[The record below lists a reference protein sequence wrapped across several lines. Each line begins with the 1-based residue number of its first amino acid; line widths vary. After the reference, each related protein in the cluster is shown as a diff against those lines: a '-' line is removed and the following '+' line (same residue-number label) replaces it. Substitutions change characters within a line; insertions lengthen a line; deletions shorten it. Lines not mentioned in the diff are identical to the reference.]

1 MRHKV
6 FLNKIFNPKG
16 DYDLVRLG
24 KLNDSGYLVDKRDVN
39 QADILIS
46 LGVCHAWSFEE
57 DFLKHN
63 KIPVEAYDGTTGILK
78 LFKMS
83 INALLTLQRQLFFQS
98 VTAFFSYSRFFS
110 GSTRHHA
117 VMVGFDK
124 PPTFISLD
132 TIFKSVVKK
141 DQKVFLK
148 IDIEGWEYRF
158 LDQIIKHSDS
168 ICGLAIE
175 FHDLDIHIEKVEK
188 FIADFSLDIAHV
200 HCNNYAMTTPEE
212 LPLVIEATFSSHP
225 EIKKSKRIFPHVLDS
240 SNDKYK
246 EDYQIEF
253 LPDL

>member
-1 MRHKV
+1 
-6 FLNKIFNPKG
+6 
-16 DYDLVRLG
+16 
-24 KLNDSGYLVDKRDVN
+24 
-39 QADILIS
+39 
-46 LGVCHAWSFEE
+46 
-57 DFLKHN
+57 
-63 KIPVEAYDGTTGILK
+63 
-78 LFKMS
+78 
-83 INALLTLQRQLFFQS
+83 
-98 VTAFFSYSRFFS
+98 
-110 GSTRHHA
+110 
-117 VMVGFDK
+117 MVGFDK